1 MSSSCWGSRNHLL
14 GLTSMGGVLAL
25 IFPQLCGE
33 EFVLLLAD
41 LGQLLPGFL
50 QLSFFLQHFLLGCN
64 DLKGDK
70 SGTELKLL

>member
-1 MSSSCWGSRNHLL
+1 
-14 GLTSMGGVLAL
+14 MGGVLAL